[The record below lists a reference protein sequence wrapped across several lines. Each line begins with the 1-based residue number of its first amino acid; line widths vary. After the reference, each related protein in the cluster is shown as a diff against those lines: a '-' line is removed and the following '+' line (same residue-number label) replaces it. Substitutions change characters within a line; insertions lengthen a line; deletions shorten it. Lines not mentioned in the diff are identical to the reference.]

1 MPITEI
7 LRSLGALLF
16 TLGLLLGIAWLARKY
31 GLFQGSNFAD
41 KSKQRLKLIEHLWL
55 DAGKTRIAIVSIDGE
70 EEILIIGANGASQIQ
85 RSANL
90 KAKKEINDAPI
101 I

>member
-31 GLFQGSNFAD
+31 GLFQGSNIGD
-41 KSKQRLKLIEHLWL
+41 KSTRRLKLIEHLWL
-55 DAGKTRIAIVSIDGE
+55 DAGKTRIAIVEIDGQE
-70 EEILIIGANGASQIQ
+70 EVLIIGPNGANQVQ
-85 RSANL
+85 L
-90 KAKKEINDAPI
+90 KSSPNKEAIDAPAI
-101 I
+101 